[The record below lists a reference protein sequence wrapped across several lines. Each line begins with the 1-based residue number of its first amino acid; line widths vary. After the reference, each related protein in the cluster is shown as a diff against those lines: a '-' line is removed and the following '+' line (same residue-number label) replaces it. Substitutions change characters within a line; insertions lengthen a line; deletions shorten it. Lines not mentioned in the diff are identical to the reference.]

1 MKKTRCPACGGVI
14 QIDETQEILQCESCH
29 KQYKNPLYKP
39 PVAQPEVVEQPE
51 EIEQPKDEN
60 TVEQP
65 QADSIE
71 NEQNSAPVSP
81 SEEENSYDDSD
92 EEETVDDEE
101 ESETDD
107 DEDSD
112 DDSDFEDEDES
123 VEDDTD
129 SETDDEVVNE
139 YAEDYVPSNNGA
151 PIPVYAPVD
160 AKKEGDS
167 AARTSTKGLTK
178 SMLGISISTFVF
190 ALILTAFETMSAVQR
205 ILLDYGIYQILYSI
219 PVFFAFIFAI
229 VCLALSAS
237 ANSANKATSDGYT
250 DKAKALMGAQ
260 IAFSLFLVLIFI
272 DCIASSAMSIIVQ
285 IRYSGIG
292 LKVLLYS
299 WQLLLFL
306 VIYIV
311 CFGLSLALLVKSC
324 KTLVICKKPVT
335 FDNTD
340 DVANA
345 NIAPAQYNAPVPVTN
360 PAAPVTVQAVPV
372 TTNVAPSSVAP
383 TSRESKFTGGL
394 WSLIGLNLSNALLII
409 FTLGL
414 GTPCAICREYRWLCR
429 HQVIDGRRLVFEGT
443 AASLFGHWI
452 KWMLLGFITLGIY
465 FFWLPIKQQKWITEH
480 THFEQ
485 N

>member
-1 MKKTRCPACGGVI
+1 MKKTRCPSCGGVI

-39 PVAQPEVVEQPE
+39 PVAQPEEVEQTQNE
-51 EIEQPKDEN
+51 D

-65 QADSIE
+65 QTDSTE

-81 SEEENSYDDSD
+81 SEYESSYDDSV
-92 EEETVDDEE
+92 EEETVDNEE

-112 DDSDFEDEDES
+112 DDNDSEDEDES

-139 YAEDYVPSNNGA
+139 YAEDYVPSNSGA
-151 PIPVYAPVD
+151 SIPVYAPAD

-167 AARTSTKGLTK
+167 SARTSTKSLTK

-190 ALILTAFETMSAVQR
+190 ALILAAFATMSVVQT
-205 ILLDYGIYQILYSI
+205 ILSGYGLYQLLSLI
-219 PVFFAFIFAI
+219 PVFVAFIFAI

-237 ANSANKATSDGYT
+237 ANSANKTTSDGYT
-250 DKAKALMGAQ
+250 EKTKGLMGAQ
-260 IAFSLFLVLIFI
+260 IAFSLFIVLIFLESI
-272 DCIASSAMSIIVQ
+272 GSSVFSLIIQ
-285 IRYSGIG
+285 LKYSSMG
-292 LKVLLYS
+292 VLLYL
-299 WQLLLFL
+299 WPLLLFL

-311 CFGLSLALLVKSC
+311 CFGLSLALMVKSC
-324 KTLVICKKPVT
+324 KTLVICKKTVN
-335 FDNTD
+335 FDSADNH
-340 DVANA
+340 ANV
-345 NIAPAQYNAPVPVTN
+345 APAQYNAPVPV
-360 PAAPVTVQAVPV
+360 QAVPV
-372 TTNVAPSSVAP
+372 TTKAVPSSVAP

-414 GTPCAICREYRWLCR
+414 GTPCAICREYRWLYKN
-429 HQVIDGRRLVFEGT
+429 QVIDGRRLVFEGT
-443 AASLFGHWI
+443 AGSLFGHWI
-452 KWMLLGFITLGIY
+452 KWMLLGFITFGIY

-480 THFEQ
+480 IHFEQ